1 MINHFAFCIGTANTW
16 TRIST
21 MLIETRKMIV
31 AVLVHDT
38 FRFATVHVWVSNKW
52 WNTLAFSNAVL
63 LDTDRVLPA
72 RN

>member
-1 MINHFAFCIGTANTW
+1 
-16 TRIST
+16 

-38 FRFATVHVWVSNKW
+38 FRFATVHVWVPNKW

-63 LDTDRVLPA
+63 LDTDRVLSA